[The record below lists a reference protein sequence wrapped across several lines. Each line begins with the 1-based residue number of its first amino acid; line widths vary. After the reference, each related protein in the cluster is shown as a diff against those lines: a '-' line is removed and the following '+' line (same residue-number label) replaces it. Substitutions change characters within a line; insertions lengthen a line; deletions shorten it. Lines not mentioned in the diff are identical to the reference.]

1 MGEFI
6 KKKNTR
12 EFPGRQDL
20 ELSLPRAQIQSLVG
34 ELRSCKLLGVA
45 KKKERKKERK
55 RTHDYTEKMIFGDG

>member
-1 MGEFI
+1 MESLSLGEFI

-45 KKKERKKERK
+45 KKKERKKERE
-55 RTHDYTEKMIFGDG
+55 HMITQKK